1 MSSNARRRDASVTRP
16 IRVALITGAAWAG
29 LMADPAYADP
39 PGGFVE
45 ICHLPPGNPAN
56 AHTIIVGAPALP
68 AHLAHGDF
76 AGPCNGVNG
85 GNGGNG
91 FGNGNGFP
99 FPVPG
104 NDLATAL
111 NEEARIKDKVELDP
125 FGLRA
130 LERLGIYVR
139 PLRRDELVA
148 AAKGPHVY
156 IDVPSQAGG
165 PREEPRI
172 AINRLRRASVLA
184 VVQRYSA
191 LFTKD
196 VLDKQTG
203 ESIEQEDQSEHIRA
217 TLAAAWERYSA
228 SADAP
233 DPVDFRAYVES
244 NPDEQECLVY
254 VNGLRDLFSEMWI
267 MGLNSAELRRSKDT
281 VLGPVTPQN
290 MGQDQLQQTI
300 EIGSVT

>member
-1 MSSNARRRDASVTRP
+1 MSSNARRRDASITRP
-16 IRVALITGAAWAG
+16 IRVALIAGAAWAG
-29 LMADPAYADP
+29 LMADPGYADP
-39 PGGFVE
+39 PGGFVT
-45 ICHLPPGNPAN
+45 ICHVPPGNPGN
-56 AHTIIVGAPALP
+56 THTIIVGAPALP
-68 AHLAHGDF
+68 AHLAHGDM
-76 AGPCNGVNG
+76 AMACANG

-91 FGNGNGFP
+91 GNGNGFL

-125 FGLRA
+125 FALRV
-130 LERLGIYVR
+130 LERLGIFVR
-139 PLRRDELVA
+139 PLRADELVA
-148 AAKGPHVY
+148 AAKGPHVF

-184 VVQRYSA
+184 VVQRSETI
-191 LFTKD
+191 FP
-196 VLDKQTG
+196 
-203 ESIEQEDQSEHIRA
+203 EDSREREHIRN
-217 TLAAAWERYSA
+217 TLEAAWDRYSA

-244 NPDEQECLVY
+244 NPDEQECLAY

-267 MGLNSAELRRSKDT
+267 MGLNSTELRRSKNT

-290 MGQDQLQQTI
+290 IGQVRLEQTI
-300 EIGSVT
+300 EASSVT

>member
-16 IRVALITGAAWAG
+16 IRVALITSAAWAG
-29 LMADPAYADP
+29 LVADPGYADP

-45 ICHLPPGNPAN
+45 ICHIPPGNPGN
-56 AHTIIVGAPALP
+56 AHTIIVGAPAKP
-68 AHLAHGDF
+68 AHLAHGDILG
-76 AGPCNGVNG
+76 ACANG

-91 FGNGNGFP
+91 GNGNGFL

-139 PLRRDELVA
+139 PLRADELVA
-148 AAKGPHVY
+148 AAKGPHVF

-184 VVQRYSA
+184 VVQRSETV
-191 LFTKD
+191 FP
-196 VLDKQTG
+196 
-203 ESIEQEDQSEHIRA
+203 EDPSEREHIRN
-217 TLAAAWERYSA
+217 TLEAAWERYSA

-244 NPDEQECLVY
+244 TPDEQECLVY

-267 MGLNSAELRRSKDT
+267 MGLNSAELRRSKNT

-290 MGQDQLQQTI
+290 MGQDQLEQTI
-300 EIGSVT
+300 EVGSVS

>member
-1 MSSNARRRDASVTRP
+1 MSRNSRRPDASVTPP
-16 IRVALITGAAWAG
+16 IKVALMSGSAWAG
-29 LMADPAYADP
+29 LVADTGYADP

-45 ICHLPPGNPAN
+45 ICHIPPGNPGN
-56 AHTIIVGAPALP
+56 AHTIIVGAPAKP
-68 AHLAHGDF
+68 AHLAHGDILG
-76 AGPCNGVNG
+76 ACANGANG
-85 GNGGNG
+85 
-91 FGNGNGFP
+91 GNGNGFL

-111 NEEARIKDKVELDP
+111 NEEAGITDKVELDP

-130 LERLGIYVR
+130 LERLGIFVR
-139 PLRRDELVA
+139 PLRADELVA
-148 AAKGPHVY
+148 AAKGPHVF

-184 VVQRYSA
+184 VVQRSETI
-191 LFTKD
+191 FP
-196 VLDKQTG
+196 
-203 ESIEQEDQSEHIRA
+203 EDSSEREHIRN
-217 TLAAAWERYSA
+217 TLEAACDRYSA

-267 MGLNSAELRRSKDT
+267 MGLNSAELRRSKNT
-281 VLGPVTPQN
+281 VLGPVTPHN
-290 MGQDQLQQTI
+290 MRQDQLEQTI
-300 EIGSVT
+300 AIGSVT

>member
-1 MSSNARRRDASVTRP
+1 MSSNTRTRDASITRP
-16 IRVALITGAAWAG
+16 IRVALIAGAAWAG
-29 LMADPAYADP
+29 LMADPGYADP
-39 PGGFVE
+39 PGGKVT
-45 ICHLPPGNPAN
+45 ICHIPKGNPGN
-56 AHTIIVGAPALP
+56 AHTITVSVHALP
-68 AHLAHGDF
+68 AHVPRHGGDF
-76 AGPCNGVNG
+76 LGACANGGISGNG

-91 FGNGNGFP
+91 FP
-99 FPVPG
+99 PVPG

-139 PLRRDELVA
+139 PLRADELVA
-148 AAKGPHVY
+148 AAKGPHVF

-184 VVQRYSA
+184 VVQRSETV
-191 LFTKD
+191 FP
-196 VLDKQTG
+196 
-203 ESIEQEDQSEHIRA
+203 EDPSEREHIRN
-217 TLAAAWERYSA
+217 TLEAAWERYSA

-233 DPVDFRAYVES
+233 DPVDFRADVES

-267 MGLNSAELRRSKDT
+267 MGLNSAELRRSKDI

-290 MGQDQLQQTI
+290 MGQDQLEQTI